1 MCSCMR
7 HLRKPHY
14 RSHVTNLCQRKLH
27 YRSHVTNLCQRKPH
41 YGSHVTNLCQR
52 KLHYRSHV
60 TNLCQRKP
68 HYRSHVTNL
77 CQRKPHY
84 RSHVTNLCHEFWK
97 FCLTITP
104 LIQFNKVS
112 QLLYN
117 QSWSW
122 APVLRPKSQD
132 QLNFV
137 RNQYIFI
144 YR

>member
-1 MCSCMR
+1 MFQKRVVHPKFDIYVFNSFLPHFSSLLMCSCMR
-7 HLRKPHY
+7 HLRK
-14 RSHVTNLCQRKLH
+14 LH
-27 YRSHVTNLCQRKPH
+27 YR
-41 YGSHVTNLCQR
+41 SHVTNLCQR